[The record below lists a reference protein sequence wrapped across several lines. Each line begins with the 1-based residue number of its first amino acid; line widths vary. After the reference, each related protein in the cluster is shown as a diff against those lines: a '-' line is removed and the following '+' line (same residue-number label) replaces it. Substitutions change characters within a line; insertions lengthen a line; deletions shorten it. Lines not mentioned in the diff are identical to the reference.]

1 MLKNSVLENT
11 KKKVC
16 AYKFLHLADLK
27 TVFEVNILHTQA
39 PA

>member
-1 MLKNSVLENT
+1 MLKNSVLE
-11 KKKVC
+11 KYQKKVC